1 MKLLAFF
8 LVFIVSACATAPNP
22 VAKQNE
28 LPASESLRRFYG
40 EYLVQD
46 ARLNSM
52 KITMVKFQE
61 KSGVPTLSLYA
72 SETGTA
78 TEVVS
83 VNDCSGFDRNM
94 TDGSNR
100 FASIYCYNKI
110 IGSRKPARVFFS
122 VSDRKRT
129 EESGS
134 MISAFTP
141 MDIPA
146 GNYHLQYNSGDS
158 RMDSHFSL
166 TKK

>member
-1 MKLLAFF
+1 MKFLAFF
-8 LVFIVSACATAPNP
+8 LVFILSACATAPNP

-46 ARLNSM
+46 ARPNSI

-72 SETGTA
+72 SETSTA
-78 TEVVS
+78 TEVAS

-100 FASIYCYNKI
+100 FVMYCYNKI
-110 IGSRKPARVFFS
+110 TGSRKPARVFFS

-129 EESGS
+129 EESGAV
-134 MISAFTP
+134 ISAFTP

>member
-1 MKLLAFF
+1 MKFLPFL
-8 LVFIVSACATAPNP
+8 LVFFINACATAPGP
-22 VAKQNE
+22 VSKQNQ

-46 ARLNSM
+46 ARLNYT
-52 KITMVKFQE
+52 KITVVRFQE
-61 KSGVPTLSLYA
+61 KSGVPTLSLYT
-72 SETGTA
+72 SESNA
-78 TEVVS
+78 AKEVTS

-94 TDGSNR
+94 TDGSHR
-100 FASIYCYNKI
+100 FVLPCYNKMP
-110 IGSRKPARVFFS
+110 GSRKPTRVFFS
-122 VSDRKRT
+122 VSDKKKI
-129 EESGS
+129 EESGA

-141 MDIPA
+141 MYIPA

>member
-1 MKLLAFF
+1 MKFLAFL

-40 EYLVQD
+40 DYIVQD

-52 KITMVKFQE
+52 NITVVKFQE
-61 KSGVPTLSLYA
+61 KSGVPILSLYA
-72 SETGTA
+72 SETSAA
-78 TEVVS
+78 TEVAS
-83 VNDCSGFDRNM
+83 VNDCAGFDRNM

-100 FASIYCYNKI
+100 FVMYCYNKLT
-110 IGSRKPARVFFS
+110 GSRKPTRVFFS
-122 VSDRKRT
+122 ISDRKRI
-129 EESGS
+129 EESGAV
-134 MISAFTP
+134 ITAFTP
-141 MDIPA
+141 MEIPV